1 MKTFLK
7 AVGLF
12 ALPLVAAIIIMRY
25 FLHRVNKRSN
35 GFFIKEYD
43 EQNIYG

>member
-7 AVGLF
+7 VIGLF
-12 ALPLVAAIIIMRY
+12 ALPLVAGIIIMKF
-25 FLHRVNKRSN
+25 FLRRVNKRNS